1 MTTGTNSFVS
11 FRGKII
17 LELASSLSAPAA
29 DKIHKFAHLSF
40 HLILHLIDGT
50 SADLQKFLRY
60 LLMAWQLLCFLRF
73 HLLHLKLFAY
83 NLVLQLKGL
92 KALPSIIPAL
102 KLLVLSLE

>member
-11 FRGKII
+11 FRRKII

-50 SADLQKFLRY
+50 STDLLDTF
-60 LLMAWQLLCFLRF
+60 LMAWQLLCFLRF

-92 KALPSIIPAL
+92 KALPSIISAL

>member
-29 DKIHKFAHLSF
+29 TKIHKFAHLSF

-50 SADLQKFLRY
+50 STDLQKFLRY
-60 LLMAWQLLCFLRF
+60 FFNGMAVVVFL
-73 HLLHLKLFAY
+73 KIPFA
-83 NLVLQLKGL
+83 
-92 KALPSIIPAL
+92 PSETVCL
-102 KLLVLSLE
+102 